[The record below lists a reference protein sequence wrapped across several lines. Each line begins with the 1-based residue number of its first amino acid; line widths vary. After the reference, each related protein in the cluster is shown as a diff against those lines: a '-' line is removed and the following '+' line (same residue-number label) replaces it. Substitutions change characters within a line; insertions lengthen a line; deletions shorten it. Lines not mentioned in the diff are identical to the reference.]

1 MVVAQEQ
8 VRKEEL
14 APGSADEVHEFTSPG
29 SSKIGRLVK
38 NQITIRRFLYGFMRF
53 YVHAHGY

>member
-1 MVVAQEQ
+1 MVHRGLLPIEIHCAARVLSTMVVAQEQ

-29 SSKIGRLVK
+29 SSQDR
-38 NQITIRRFLYGFMRF
+38 
-53 YVHAHGY
+53 